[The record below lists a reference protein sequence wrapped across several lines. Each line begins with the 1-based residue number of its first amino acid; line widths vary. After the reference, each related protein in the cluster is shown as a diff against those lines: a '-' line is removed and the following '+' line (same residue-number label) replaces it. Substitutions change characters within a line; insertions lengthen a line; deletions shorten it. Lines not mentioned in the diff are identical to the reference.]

1 MHARSY
7 TANYTA
13 KSSRH
18 GVRTQKG
25 FTLIEVMVVIAI
37 IGGILAMVATNIIGS
52 ADDARIKTTQNQI
65 KLIEGALDM
74 YKLNNYRYPTTEQGL
89 EALVDKP
96 SSDPV
101 PKNYQ
106 SGGYLKGGKVP
117 QDAWQNDFL
126 YFFDKGKYEII
137 SLGSDGT
144 EGGEGDAADISSL
157 DI

>member
-1 MHARSY
+1 MHTHRF
-7 TANYTA
+7 TASSTRN
-13 KSSRH
+13 SSRS
-18 GVRTQKG
+18 QQG

-74 YKLNNYRYPTTEQGL
+74 YKLHNYRYPTTEQGL
-89 EALVDKP
+89 EALIDKP
-96 SSDPV
+96 NSDPV

-106 SGGYLKGGKVP
+106 SGGYLKGGKLP
-117 QDAWQNDFL
+117 QDAWDNDFL